1 MQRRLTLKQNVYH
14 GLRKVLPRRLVR
26 LIYRRYIFK
35 YINNLHVDHD
45 SNRKTILAINHYYD
59 QDLRALSIANKKYN
73 LVIIDGTEL
82 SKVNSIYFS
91 MPVRQLDAPY
101 ESEPQAHRQL
111 YRQECR
117 LILDRL
123 DRRFQPRL
131 LLTGSDNYCFV
142 RELIAAARERGLP
155 TLVLDKEGI
164 ISPYYFEAGAKR
176 ISELAP
182 FMSDH
187 IFVWSERQREFWKK
201 VGVAENDITVIGQ
214 ARSDLFYR
222 EESRALDKYF
232 PVVKPLIT
240 LFSYEDV
247 AYVPIAVLHE
257 GVSWRGMKRQT
268 HDYIYAA
275 AQAHPEYNFVIKTHP
290 QQSDLA
296 ELQSAYRLDNL
307 AVIGGASTANELIQ
321 RSELIIAFQTTAIIE
336 AMFLGRR
343 VIYTAW
349 DANYA
354 RFASDLL
361 PFHKAPGIVVADS
374 RDRFDAVCARFFSGD
389 DSDFQ
394 FSAEDQAARDRFVNE
409 YLYRPDGHVCER
421 FFDAI
426 GRFVA

>member
-1 MQRRLTLKQNVYH
+1 MQRRLTLKQKVYQ
-14 GLRKVLPRRLVR
+14 GVRNILPRRLVR
-26 LIYRRYIFK
+26 LIYRKFIFR
-35 YINNLHVDHD
+35 YINNLHANHD
-45 SNRKTILAINHYYD
+45 SDRKTILAINHYYD
-59 QDLRALSIANKKYN
+59 QDLRALTMANEKYN
-73 LVIIDGTEL
+73 LVIIDGTKL

-91 MPVRQLDAPY
+91 LPVRRLEVPY
-101 ESEPQAHRQL
+101 ESEPPAHRLL

-123 DRRFQPRL
+123 ERRFQPRL

-142 RELIAAARERGLP
+142 REFIAAARERGMP

-164 ISPYYFEAGAKR
+164 ISPYYFEAGARR

-187 IFVWSERQREFWKK
+187 IFVWSERQRQFWMK
-201 VGVAENDITVIGQ
+201 VGVAEGHITVIGQ

-222 EESRALDKYF
+222 EQSRVLDKYF
-232 PVVKPLIT
+232 PVVKPLVT

-257 GVSWRGMKRQT
+257 GVSWREMKCQT

-275 AQAHPEYNFVIKTHP
+275 ARAHPEYNFVIKTHP

-307 AVIGGASTANELIQ
+307 VVIGGASTANELIQ

-374 RDRFDAVCARFFSGD
+374 RGRFDAVCARFFSGD
-389 DSDFQ
+389 HSDFQ
-394 FSAEDQAARDRFVNE
+394 FPAEDMAARDAFVNE

-421 FFDAI
+421 FFEAI
-426 GRFVA
+426 DRFVA